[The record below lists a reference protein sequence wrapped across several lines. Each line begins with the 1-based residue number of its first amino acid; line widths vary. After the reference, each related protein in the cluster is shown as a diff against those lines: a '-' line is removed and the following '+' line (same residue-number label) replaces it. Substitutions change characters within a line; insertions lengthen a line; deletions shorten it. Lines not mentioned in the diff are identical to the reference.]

1 VAAPAIPK
9 AESVTKDII
18 EARQKD
24 ARQSKDLDE
33 STRSQVLEFYAQ
45 AAQALMTADGFAK
58 QAAESQRLADNATQA
73 AAETKSEQKRL
84 RESTEL
90 TQNAGRG
97 NHPDSRT
104 VDALESELVEARTS
118 LDPLLKSQA
127 ALDQEPNRRAN
138 RRKEIRDLLLAAQ
151 SDSRDLRRQLAA
163 VPPKNESA
171 ALSLG
176 RRTSLLARSQCI
188 EQKVAALQRELARYE
203 VEDAVELARLKR
215 DLVAQKIA
223 LQEQRIKRLTESLDA
238 VPATPKTDS
247 VTRDLVEA
255 RQKDA
260 SQSKDLDEATRSNV
274 LELYR
279 QAAQALNAA
288 DGFVKQAAE
297 SKRLADKATQ
307 AAADAKTE
315 QKRLRESTE
324 LSQAAGRA
332 KHPDPRTVGALESEL
347 VEARTSLDPLL
358 KSQSALD
365 KEPNRRA
372 NRRKEIRELL
382 LAAQSDSR
390 DLRRQLA
397 AAPPKDESAALSLGR
412 RTSLLARSQC
422 IEQEVPALQRELAR
436 YEAEDAVELVRLK
449 RDLVA
454 QKIALQEQRIKRLTE
469 SLDKARRAEAQR
481 AVAEARRMQGE
492 AHPALQTSAA
502 ENTRL
507 AEELQSLTKPIESAE
522 RDLKEAGD
530 ISEELREQFS
540 KTKDK
545 AAGVGLT
552 GPIGQLLRKQRDH
565 LRDPAEYQRSV
576 DVRSQVIDD
585 VQFRL
590 YELDEMR
597 TSLAN
602 PEPEIQSILGPAPP
616 RLGTDGQPILDKVAF
631 EKATLERAAL
641 EKAARDILQSKQ
653 QYLDQLTRNYG
664 NYYDTLLEL
673 VVTQRR
679 LIELINTYANYI
691 DERVL
696 WIRSSRPLGLSELK
710 RSELIRGKPFGWLVR
725 PANWKQVTA
734 VLTSDAQS
742 NPFAPTGLLLLT
754 GFFWYT
760 RRRFGSE
767 IGKLGHDAHRS
778 NFTRF
783 LPTTRAFLL
792 TLVTSATGAGIL
804 WYVGWRLAAAAYEID
819 FPSAVADGL
828 FASALLYLPL
838 EMVRRTC
845 RANGLA
851 ESHFGWSPAAVR
863 TLAKDVRWLIIVG
876 LPITFVTELLHSA
889 DADSARNALER
900 ILLAAGLSVIAVFH
914 FRVLRPQSEVV
925 RQLVTH
931 GHDDWVNR
939 LQAVW
944 RWIGVG
950 APLVLS
956 ALVIAGYD
964 YTARQFVWRLYL
976 TAIAL
981 LCCYYARALFLRWIL
996 IHRRLMG
1003 MQQVKERRVTELRS
1017 TVSAD
1022 ASAPAAVHAEPAE
1035 KIDLAALSA
1044 QTRTLVNVGIL
1055 STLFVGLWRIWLDV
1069 FPSMGILNHWVLW
1082 TTSVG
1087 DRVEPITVASL
1098 LIASFIIALTW
1109 IAVRNIPG
1117 LLEMTVLERLRID
1130 APGRFAFSTLARYA
1144 IIVVGLVSASS
1155 TIGIGWAKVQWLAT
1169 AMTFGLAF
1177 GLQEIF
1183 ANFIAG
1189 LIILFERPVRVGD
1202 MVTIENV
1209 TGVVSRIRIRATTIT
1224 DSDRK
1229 EFIVPNKEFITGRTL
1244 NWTLSDTINRIVIN
1258 VGLAYGSDTELA
1270 REILLK
1276 AAHEHPAVLR
1286 DPAPSASFE
1295 EFGDTSLRL
1304 VLRCFLPNLTERT
1317 RVIHELHTAINRALG
1332 VHGIEVAPPPAE
1344 PQAKSTL
1351 PLVTS
1356 RKADSTTEPP
1366 ARVAG

>member
-1 VAAPAIPK
+1 MHRDVPPPRKWPALRVVELYLVALWLLCGAGSAMGQSGPAAAPAPPK
-9 AESVTKDII
+9 AETVTKEII
-18 EARQKD
+18 EARQKE
-24 ARQSKDLDE
+24 ASHSKDLDD

-45 AAQALMTADGFAK
+45 AVQALTAADEFAK
-58 QAAESQRLADNATQA
+58 QAAESQRRADGATQA
-73 AAETKSEQKRL
+73 AAE
-84 RESTEL
+84 
-90 TQNAGRG
+90 
-97 NHPDSRT
+97 
-104 VDALESELVEARTS
+104 
-118 LDPLLKSQA
+118 
-127 ALDQEPNRRAN
+127 
-138 RRKEIRDLLLAAQ
+138 
-151 SDSRDLRRQLAA
+151 
-163 VPPKNESA
+163 
-171 ALSLG
+171 
-176 RRTSLLARSQCI
+176 
-188 EQKVAALQRELARYE
+188 
-203 VEDAVELARLKR
+203 
-215 DLVAQKIA
+215 
-223 LQEQRIKRLTESLDA
+223 
-238 VPATPKTDS
+238 
-247 VTRDLVEA
+247 
-255 RQKDA
+255 
-260 SQSKDLDEATRSNV
+260 
-274 LELYR
+274 
-279 QAAQALNAA
+279 
-288 DGFVKQAAE
+288 
-297 SKRLADKATQ
+297 
-307 AAADAKTE
+307 AKTE

-324 LSQAAGRA
+324 LSQAAGRGNR
-332 KHPDPRTVGALESEL
+332 PDTLTVGALESEL
-347 VEARTSLDPLL
+347 VKERTALEPLL
-358 KSQSALD
+358 KRQAALD
-365 KEPNRRA
+365 KEANRRA

-390 DLRRQLA
+390 DLRKQLA
-397 AAPPKDESAALSLGR
+397 VVPPKDEPAALSLGR
-412 RTSLLARSQC
+412 RTALQARSQC
-422 IEQEVPALQRELAR
+422 IEKEVPALQRELAR

-449 RDLVA
+449 RDLLA
-454 QKIALQEQRIKRLTE
+454 QQIALQEQHIKRLTE

-481 AVAEARRMQGE
+481 AVAEARRMQVE
-492 AHPALQTSAA
+492 ALPLLRSSAE

-507 AEELQSLTKPIESAE
+507 AEELQSLTKPIETAE
-522 RDLKEAGD
+522 HDLKEAGD
-530 ISEELREQFS
+530 LSEKLRKEFS
-540 KTKDK
+540 KTKEK

-552 GPIGQLLRKQRDH
+552 ATIGQLLRKQRAL

-576 DVRSQVIDD
+576 DVRSQVIDE

-602 PEPEIQSILGPAPP
+602 PELFIRPILAQASPGP
-616 RLGTDGQPILDKVAF
+616 GTDGHSILEQPAP
-631 EKATLERAAL
+631 EKAAL

-653 QYLDQLTRNYG
+653 HYLDQLTRNYG

-673 VVTQRR
+673 VVTQRK
-679 LIELINTYANYI
+679 LIELIDAYAGYI

-696 WIRSSRPLGLSELK
+696 WIRSSRPLAHIDDATLWEL
-710 RSELIRGKPFGWLVR
+710 LRGKPFGWLVR
-725 PANWKQVTA
+725 PANWKQVTDA
-734 VLTSDAQS
+734 LTSDARS

-792 TLVTSATGAGIL
+792 TLLTSATGAGIL
-804 WYVGWRLAAAAYEID
+804 WYVGWRLAAAAYDID

-828 FASALLYLPL
+828 YASALLYLPL

-851 ESHFGWSPAAVR
+851 ESHFGWTPAAVR

-876 LPITFVTELLHSA
+876 LPITFVTELLHSG
-889 DADSARNALER
+889 DAESARNALER
-900 ILLAAGLSVIAVFH
+900 ILLAAGLSVIAIFH

-944 RWIGVG
+944 RWVGVG
-950 APLVLS
+950 GPLVLS
-956 ALVIAGYD
+956 ALVVMGYD

-976 TAIAL
+976 TGIAF
-981 LCCYYARALFLRWIL
+981 LCCYYARALLLRWIL

-1017 TVSAD
+1017 TISAD

-1044 QTRTLVNVGIL
+1044 QTRTLVNVGVL

-1069 FPSMGILNHWVLW
+1069 FPSMGILNHWELW
-1082 TTSVG
+1082 NTTVG

-1098 LIASFIIALTW
+1098 LIASFIVALTW

-1117 LLEMTVLERLRID
+1117 LLEMTVLERLRVD
-1130 APGRFAFSTLARYA
+1130 AAGRFAFSTLARYA
-1144 IIVVGLVSASS
+1144 IVVVGLVSASS

-1169 AMTFGLAF
+1169 ALTFGLAF

-1276 AAHEHPAVLR
+1276 AAQEHPAVLR

-1295 EFGDTSLRL
+1295 EFGETSLRL
-1304 VLRCFLPNLTERT
+1304 VLRCFLPNLTERD
-1317 RVIHELHTAINRALG
+1317 RVVHELHTAINRALG
-1332 VHGIEVAPPPAE
+1332 AHGIEISPPQAE
-1344 PQAKSTL
+1344 PQAKPTL

-1356 RKADSTTEPP
+1356 RKVDSTTESH